1 MICFAATSYWPA
13 TADLTF
19 PVLGV
24 YIICIAW
31 IIRGWMIPAFATLA
45 AVGILLVNSSSRM
58 SSQIIST
65 LVMFTLI
72 SSTGLVLRSLVRKIH
87 TSAQQLR
94 AAQEASTA
102 IRADL
107 ATQLH
112 DTIAKDLA
120 RISITT
126 QNIALNHPDLANE
139 LVPLADIVQN
149 MARRIRPIILDLDV
163 LANRHSLDRSIA
175 MSAQML
181 TTRSITLSTDSEANL
196 DAKLDRETTTLASLF
211 VRESATN
218 ALKYA
223 PSASNVDLIIELAPE
238 ILSLTMRNDVAAL
251 PQAGS
256 ITGGF
261 GLSNLRQRI
270 EASGGSL
277 TFVHNDNEWVIIASI
292 PYSR

>member
-1 MICFAATSYWPA
+1 MDYSHLWNTPRDKRVDTVAQILYMICFAATSYWPA

-112 DTIAKDLA
+112 DTIAKIWLES
-120 RISITT
+120 RLPHKISHSTI
-126 QNIALNHPDLANE
+126 
-139 LVPLADIVQN
+139 
-149 MARRIRPIILDLDV
+149 PISPTSSFPS
-163 LANRHSLDRSIA
+163 RHS
-175 MSAQML
+175 
-181 TTRSITLSTDSEANL
+181 
-196 DAKLDRETTTLASLF
+196 AKHG
-211 VRESATN
+211 
-218 ALKYA
+218 
-223 PSASNVDLIIELAPE
+223 PSNSPYHL
-238 ILSLTMRNDVAAL
+238 
-251 PQAGS
+251 GS
-256 ITGGF
+256 
-261 GLSNLRQRI
+261 
-270 EASGGSL
+270 
-277 TFVHNDNEWVIIASI
+277 
-292 PYSR
+292 